1 MSIGNGFTQREL
13 DAMVREKAQRSD
25 ADEVLSPRPSTL
37 DRSQCYRALADF
49 CRTAPI
55 GEVQLLHELMTRLLR
70 GREQYGAWVA
80 ANENRDLEREQYEE
94 LLDAQVYGA
103 MMRVRADR

>member
-1 MSIGNGFTQREL
+1 MT
-13 DAMVREKAQRSD
+13 AAQRSD
-25 ADEVLSPRPSTL
+25 ADELPRVKEL
-37 DRSQCYRALADF
+37 VERSGLTADLNVF
-49 CRTAPI
+49 ARTAPI

-70 GREQYGAWVA
+70 GREQYGAWIA

-103 MMRVRADR
+103 MMRVRGR